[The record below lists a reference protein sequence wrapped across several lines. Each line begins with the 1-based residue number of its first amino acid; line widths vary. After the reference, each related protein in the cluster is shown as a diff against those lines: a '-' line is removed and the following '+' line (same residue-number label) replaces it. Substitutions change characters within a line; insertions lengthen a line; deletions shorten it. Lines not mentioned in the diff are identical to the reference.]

1 MKYVISTLGCKVNQ
15 YETQAME
22 LLLQERGHRAAAAGE
37 AADAVIV
44 NTCAVTAES
53 GRKSR
58 QMIRRLREEN
68 PGAVIGVCGCY
79 SQLSPEEAEQS
90 GGQIIFGT
98 GDHKG
103 FVSALE
109 QAVLSGDGSAETEL
123 DDPFRRLDYE
133 QLPAGAVSGRTR
145 ALLKIQD
152 GCVNFCTYCII
163 PYTRGRLR
171 SLPIRAA
178 EEETARLASEGYR
191 ELVLTG
197 IEIASYGVDLPGK
210 PNLADVICAIARQ
223 SGGMRIRLGSLEP
236 TVITEEFCTR
246 LAEEGKVC
254 RHFHLSLQ
262 SGCDRT
268 LKAMNRKY
276 DTAQFLEK
284 VRLLRSAFPGCGITC
299 DLIVGFPGET
309 EEDFADTLS
318 FIRECAFSDMHIFP
332 YSRRP
337 GTPADRMPG
346 QCTRAI
352 KTRQAAQAQQVCTEM
367 HREYLQSCIGQTL
380 PVLFETE
387 ENGFCTGHSD
397 TYVLVRAPGTKLRNQ
412 VLQVL
417 ITGTDGE
424 ELKGEI
430 QI

>member
-1 MKYVISTLGCKVNQ
+1 
-15 YETQAME
+15 
-22 LLLQERGHRAAAAGE
+22 
-37 AADAVIV
+37 
-44 NTCAVTAES
+44 
-53 GRKSR
+53 
-58 QMIRRLREEN
+58 
-68 PGAVIGVCGCY
+68 
-79 SQLSPEEAEQS
+79 
-90 GGQIIFGT
+90 
-98 GDHKG
+98 
-103 FVSALE
+103 
-109 QAVLSGDGSAETEL
+109 
-123 DDPFRRLDYE
+123 
-133 QLPAGAVSGRTR
+133 
-145 ALLKIQD
+145 
-152 GCVNFCTYCII
+152 
-163 PYTRGRLR
+163 
-171 SLPIRAA
+171 
-178 EEETARLASEGYR
+178 
-191 ELVLTG
+191 
-197 IEIASYGVDLPGK
+197 
-210 PNLADVICAIARQ
+210 
-223 SGGMRIRLGSLEP
+223 
-236 TVITEEFCTR
+236 
-246 LAEEGKVC
+246 
-254 RHFHLSLQ
+254 
-262 SGCDRT
+262 
-268 LKAMNRKY
+268 MNRKY

-318 FIRECAFSDMHIFP
+318 FIRECAFSDMHIFA

-352 KTRQAAQAQQVCTEM
+352 KARRAAQAQQVCTEM

-430 QI
+430 QT